1 MAETRSGVSG
11 VAIAAAFAGGIF
23 LWSGIKGYKMSF
35 LVQDLISGKNPQLDP
50 RVPTSQLKVTPG
62 GLFGGVLGSIN
73 PLKLLGSGGTGNIPG
88 QGSLGGT
95 QAQNQA
101 LGKRMAAAVGWT
113 GPQWVALNNLVM
125 GESGWSS
132 TIKNPTSSASGIAQN
147 INGFGPGYQSG
158 NAGQQIAWLIHYI
171 QTRPGY
177 GDPVTTYNLWLSRS
191 PHWY

>member
-1 MAETRSGVSG
+1 
-11 VAIAAAFAGGIF
+11 
-23 LWSGIKGYKMSF
+23 MSF

-95 QAQNQA
+95 QAQNKA
-101 LGKRMAAAVGWT
+101 LGQRMAAAVGWT
-113 GPQWVALNNLVM
+113 GAQWVAFNNIVM
-125 GESGWSS
+125 AESGWSA

-158 NAGQQIAWLIHYI
+158 NAGQQIAWMIHYI
-171 QTRPGY
+171 QTNGNFH
-177 GDPVTTYNLWLSRS
+177 DPISAWQFHLA
-191 PHWY
+191 HGWY